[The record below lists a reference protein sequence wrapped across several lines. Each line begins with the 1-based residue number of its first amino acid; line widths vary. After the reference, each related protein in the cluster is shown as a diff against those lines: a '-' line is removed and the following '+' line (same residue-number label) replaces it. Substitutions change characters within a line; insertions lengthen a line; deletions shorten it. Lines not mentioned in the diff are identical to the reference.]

1 MTDLFTPIKLGPLTL
16 PNRIFMAPMTRNRA
30 PTTAPNEL
38 MRTYYSQRASSGLII
53 SEGSQV
59 SSQAIGYPGTPG
71 IHTSDQVVGWKKIT
85 DAVHQQGGRIFC
97 QLWHVG
103 RISHPDLQEDNK
115 CPVAPS
121 AIKPEGEAM
130 TLQGPKPFI
139 TPEALTAEAI
149 QDIIADYAHAAKC
162 ALQAGFDGVE
172 IHAANGYLI
181 DQFLR
186 DGTNQREDNYGGSL
200 ANRSRFLLDIVK
212 VISEVWDADRVAVRL
227 SPLQP
232 FNDMKDSSPETL
244 FGYVVKQLNELGLAY
259 LHVTEMGSESPGA
272 AGPAFDLTNLRSLFD
287 GVYVTNAGYNKERG
301 NNAIKQNICDAVAF
315 GVPLISNPDLVE
327 RYKKDATL
335 NKADPS
341 SFYGGTADGYTD
353 YPSLD

>member
-1 MTDLFTPIKLGPLTL
+1 MTDLFTPIKLGALTL

-30 PTTAPNEL
+30 PTTVPNEL
-38 MRTYYSQRASSGLII
+38 METYYSQRASTGLII
-53 SEGSQV
+53 SEGSQI
-59 SSQAIGYPGTPG
+59 SSQGIGYPGTPG
-71 IHTSDQVVGWKKIT
+71 IHTSEQVAGWKKIT
-85 DAVHQQGGRIFC
+85 DAVHEHGGRIFC

-103 RISHPDLQEDNK
+103 RTSHPDLQAGGK
-115 CPVAPS
+115 LPVAPS

-130 TLQGPKPFI
+130 TLEGPKPFV
-139 TPEALTAEAI
+139 TPEALTAEGI
-149 QDIIADYAHAAKC
+149 KDIIADYAHAAKC

-186 DGTNQREDNYGGSL
+186 DGTNQRDDNYGGSL
-200 ANRSRFLLDIVK
+200 ANRTRFLLEVVK
-212 VISEVWDADRVAVRL
+212 VVSDVWGANRTAVRL

-232 FNDMKDSSPETL
+232 FGDMKESSPKTL
-244 FGYVVKQLNELGLAY
+244 FSYVVKQLNELGLAY
-259 LHVTEMGSESPGA
+259 LHVTEMGSEAPGD
-272 AGPAFDLTNLRSLFD
+272 AGPAFDLTTLRSLFN
-287 GVYVTNAGYNKERG
+287 GIYITNAGYNKERG
-301 NNAIKQNICDAVAF
+301 NNAIKQNSCDAVAF

-335 NKADPS
+335 NEADPRK
-341 SFYGGTADGYTD
+341 FYGGSADGYTD